1 MGPEAGFPD
10 GITQPYQESA
20 NLAGSERQ
28 NPLHFRDRFA
38 LVGIRRC
45 MGFPK
50 TPEELLLISAQSGL
64 TTARSFYA
72 WAEIDFS
79 FFKR

>member
-1 MGPEAGFPD
+1 
-10 GITQPYQESA
+10 
-20 NLAGSERQ
+20 
-28 NPLHFRDRFA
+28 
-38 LVGIRRC
+38 

-64 TTARSFYA
+64 TTARSFHA